1 MTKQIKKKNNSFKIL
16 ILTLIVF
23 IQIHVV
29 FFEYKQNIKNNDS
42 VF

>member
-1 MTKQIKKKNNSFKIL
+1 MTKQIKKKKNNSFKIL

-29 FFEYKQNIKNNDS
+29 FFEYNKT
-42 VF
+42 